1 MINDE
6 VIICNTFAH
15 EVDFLD
21 FKKGSVNRKIPSLKY
36 PTQDFKPDQ
45 PAQGTVLESGNAV
58 ILDSSGLIIFGKLKN
73 LNIILKKFVENEYK
87 SGIQFWKKVALSKQY
102 QTNGSKAK
110 MFGLLPS
117 RKKEIGTY
125 VKDDQK
131 GHLIVWLTSFTKVQ
145 DSKISEVF
153 GNLTIFSYHFRSII
167 G

>member
-58 ILDSSGLIIFGKLKN
+58 ILDSSGFIIFGKLKKIEYYSEKVCRKRIQIRN
-73 LNIILKKFVENEYK
+73 SILEEGCII
-87 SGIQFWKKVALSKQY
+87 
-102 QTNGSKAK
+102 KA
-110 MFGLLPS
+110 
-117 RKKEIGTY
+117 
-125 VKDDQK
+125 
-131 GHLIVWLTSFTKVQ
+131 
-145 DSKISEVF
+145 ISD
-153 GNLTIFSYHFRSII
+153 
-167 G
+167 